1 MRNRSVIGA
10 IAAHTKLQK
19 HYGKVKVEDPNNYD
33 KAFIREQYHTR
44 CVQLVKT
51 AEKPLTRQQKEKI
64 YDDVIRTFY

>member
-33 KAFIREQYHTR
+33 KAFVREQYHGLCIRELRATGKSISR
-44 CVQLVKT
+44 ET
-51 AEKPLTRQQKEKI
+51 KERL
-64 YDDVIRTFY
+64 YDRVIRDFY